1 LCDYAPARK
10 QDWRRE
16 IILWKRTG
24 VTQCDGAYHKH
35 IAGRSNRRPLASI
48 TQLSEAGGRTA
59 IGTPGFA

>member
-24 VTQCDGAYHKH
+24 ATQCDGAYHKH
-35 IAGRSNRRPLASI
+35 IAGRSNRRPLAST
-48 TQLSEAGGRTA
+48 TQLSEAGG
-59 IGTPGFA
+59 